1 MDRDQFGLPRPLL
14 NIDCEIMIKALYVG
28 EQVAPSSREALR
40 TLQNETEV
48 TVTKSRIEESKN
60 EGIPPSLSSTIEQN
74 RLRLDT
80 IGVYADALAEETR
93 DESIAGNVAIA
104 TRPVK
109 ESRLPRPFVN
119 VRGIESTF
127 IIEIKDRNSSFS
139 LADSIDGEF
148 IEFDSSTYIEEKNTV
163 IVETGEDVLSIKQ
176 LSKLRTEVGRFNI
189 PSDNVIITCAVR
201 EF

>member
-28 EQVAPSSREALR
+28 EDIAPSSREALR

-48 TVTKSRIEESKN
+48 TITKSRIEESQN

-80 IGVYADALAEETR
+80 IGVYADALAEEAR
-93 DESIAGNVAIA
+93 DESIASNVAIA
-104 TRPVK
+104 TKPVK

-127 IIEIKDRNSSFS
+127 LIEVNDRNTSFA
-139 LADSIDGEF
+139 LVDVIDSEF
-148 IEFDSSTYIEEKNTV
+148 LEFDSVTFLEERNTI
-163 IVETGEDVLSIKQ
+163 IVETGEDTLSIRQ
-176 LSKLRTEVGRFNI
+176 LSRLRSEIGRFDI